1 MKGKHVGREKEHPME
16 HLNRY
21 FILRL
26 IAIMGCI
33 LLAEVIVNES
43 VSKWMI
49 PAVNAYIRTEVFP
62 AGISSAKRIGMMF
75 LILGIVI
82 LRFLY
87 LFFGEVFPK
96 PVLFVLGNLVEKN
109 IVLEVESMES
119 GNLFFLFVI
128 MIGILFCYLL
138 PCMIGIFIYSQ
149 MVVEKVEKIR
159 EYDRKQQEMFTQRR
173 NLLLSDV
180 AHDLKTPITTVAGY
194 AQALNDH
201 MVESKEKQE
210 EYLKAIYA
218 KSMQMSHMITLLFD
232 YVKLDSEGFVLK
244 KEDYDLAEL
253 LRICVAGV
261 YMDVEQAGM
270 ELEAEIP
277 EERCM
282 AQIDSM
288 QLMRAVTNLLV
299 NAMKHNP
306 KGTKIL
312 ISMEGQPKEWVIRI
326 ADSGVKIE
334 EKLAEHIFDPFVM
347 GDASRSQNRGS
358 GLGLGI
364 ASKIIQM
371 HDGSLALEQ
380 QNSDEKRNGNSG
392 EYTKAFCIKIPR
404 RLTGEN
410 YEYQTEIPKVILHP

>member
-1 MKGKHVGREKEHPME
+1 ME

-26 IAIMGCI
+26 VAIMGCI
-33 LLAEVIVNES
+33 LLAEVVVNEM
-43 VSKWMI
+43 VSKWML
-49 PAVNAYIRTEVFP
+49 PAVNTYIHTEVFP
-62 AGISSAKRIGMMF
+62 TGISSVKRIGLLF
-75 LILGIVI
+75 IVLGIVV
-82 LRFLY
+82 LQFLY
-87 LFFGEVFPK
+87 LFFGELFPK
-96 PVLFVLGNLVEKN
+96 PVLFILGNIVEKN
-109 IVLEVESMES
+109 IFLDVGSMEA
-119 GNLFFLFVI
+119 GRLLFLFVTV
-128 MIGILFCYLL
+128 IGILFCYLL
-138 PCMIGIFIYSQ
+138 PCMIGIFIYSR
-149 MVVEKVEKIR
+149 MVVKKVEKIR
-159 EYDRKQQEMFTQRR
+159 EYDRKQQETFTQRR

-201 MVESKEKQE
+201 MVGSKEKQE

-232 YVKLDSEGFVLK
+232 YVKLDSEGFELQ
-244 KEDYDLAEL
+244 KEVKDLAET
-253 LRICVAGV
+253 LRVCVASI

-270 ELEAEIP
+270 ELEAVIP
-277 EERCM
+277 EGRCM
-282 AQIDSM
+282 AKIDPT

-299 NAMKHNP
+299 NAVKHNP
-306 KGTKIL
+306 EGTKIL
-312 ISMEGQPKEWVIRI
+312 ISMEEQPKDWMIRI

-347 GDASRSQNRGS
+347 GDVSRSQNTGS

-371 HDGSLALEQ
+371 HGGSLVLEQ
-380 QNSDEKRNGNSG
+380 SNISENKNENR

-404 RLTGEN
+404 LLTGED
-410 YEYQTEIPKVILHP
+410 YEYQTEIPKVILHL